1 MQRHLDQASTRQ
13 CNTESQKIILVT
25 DTTFFGS
32 KYGVLVCR
40 CPRLK
45 RNLYFHEL
53 TTEKPEEY
61 RKARVA
67 LEKHGYDI
75 EAVTIDG
82 KRGVLS
88 VFSDIPVQLCQFHQV
103 KTVKTYLTSRP
114 KLDAGKE
121 LWAITLT
128 LTISTE
134 KTFAEL
140 LKLWE
145 TRWGEFIKEKSYQED
160 GIHWRY
166 THRRI
171 RSAIRSLKTN
181 LPHLFTYQKYP
192 ALKIPN
198 TTNSIDGYFWKLKK
212 LLNVHCGLTA
222 KKRYKMIREILT
234 Q

>member
-1 MQRHLDQASTRQ
+1 M
-13 CNTESQKIILVT
+13 LVA

-45 RNLYFHEL
+45 KNLYFHEL

-61 RKARVA
+61 RKARAV
-67 LEKHGYDI
+67 LEKRGYVI
-75 EAVTIDG
+75 EAAVIDG

-88 VFSDIPVQLCQFHQV
+88 VFSDIPVQLCQFHQI
-103 KTVKTYLTSRP
+103 KTVKTYLTSKP

-121 LWAITLT
+121 LRAISLT
-128 LTISTE
+128 MTISNE
-134 KTFAEL
+134 KTFVEL

-145 TRWGEFIKEKSYQED
+145 TKWGDFIKEKSYQED
-160 GIHWRY
+160 GVHWHY
-166 THRRI
+166 MHRRI
-171 RSAIRSLKTN
+171 RSAFRSLKTN

-198 TTNSIDGYFWKLKK
+198 TTNSIDGYFGKLKK

-222 KKRYKMIREILT
+222 KRRYKIIQEILT
-234 Q
+234 R